1 MIIELTQKEVEAL
14 KDLIT
19 MELKNT
25 KDLINSTTSI
35 DDRKN
40 LSNWY
45 DTLYMIK
52 QKTIKL

>member
-1 MIIELTQKEVEAL
+1 MIIDLTQKELEAL
-14 KDLIT
+14 QDLIT

-25 KDLINSTTSI
+25 KDLINSTTSV

>member
-19 MELKNT
+19 MELKET
-25 KDLINSTTSI
+25 KDLINSTTSV
-35 DDRKN
+35 DDRKS

-45 DTLYMIK
+45 DILYMIK
-52 QKTIKL
+52 QKTIKI